1 MYGAWERSC
10 GCNAPVAD
18 RALAGGAGDVGAG
31 RAVAGAGG
39 ADAVGGVAVGGAPGA
54 GGEGAPRGWRL
65 NASILA
71 LRSST
76 RGHNALTVVAR
87 PSSPRLSP
95 APRPSFSASRCPP
108 PPSG

>member
-54 GGEGAPRGWRL
+54 GGEVAPRGWGLR
-65 NASILA
+65 APILA
-71 LRSST
+71 LRSAT
-76 RGHNALTVVAR
+76 RVDSPLTLLASP
-87 PSSPRLSP
+87 PSRL
-95 APRPSFSASRCPP
+95 PP
-108 PPSG
+108 PPPCPSVLAP